1 MISGPGTSA
10 RHGHGQKKKGGWI
23 CTVGI
28 LYRQGQ
34 SGDGVASGAG
44 FWESEAAPLLPTHI
58 LDVPDS

>member
-1 MISGPGTSA
+1 MGMA
-10 RHGHGQKKKGGWI
+10 KKKGGGGGGGGS

-28 LYRQGQ
+28 VYRQGQ